1 MKWKFKPIL
10 ENKWEQETAI
20 LVFSFILFTLN
31 DWVFI
36 QSWKG
41 FSNGL
46 LYFFVLYFHAQLNR
60 VFLLP
65 ILLKKHQPVLYIIL
79 TVGVIALFTFFLYQ
93 VSTDFIYKNCFL
105 YKSSHQKTYQFQF
118 ATLSGTLVCILGTI
132 QILEHYR
139 AQKKEAN
146 KVLLYNQVQLN
157 ALKNQFNPHFLFNTM
172 NTLYG
177 ISLQYPER
185 TSEMIME
192 VSQLMRYQVEQG
204 NKEFVSLENEIT
216 FISSYIQLE
225 KERVGYRCLIDFDY
239 ECDQEGQYEI
249 APMVLITFIE
259 NSFKHGAATIEK
271 CFVTIHIKVIK
282 GKLSMNVSNSVS
294 QHKKEVVSTKIGL
307 KNTKERLEILY
318 PKKHQLEI
326 TQNEH
331 DYTVNLVIE
340 LRQT

>member
-1 MKWKFKPIL
+1 MKWRFKPIL
-10 ENKWEQETAI
+10 ENKWEQEMAI

-65 ILLKKHQPVLYIIL
+65 VLLKKHQPVLYIIL
-79 TVGVIALFTFFLYQ
+79 TVGLIALFTVFLYEI
-93 VSTDFIYKNCFL
+93 STEFIYKNCFL

-146 KVLLYNQVQLN
+146 KVLLSNQVQLN

-204 NKEFVSLENEIT
+204 SKEYVSLENEIA

-225 KERVGYRCLIDFDY
+225 KERVGYRCRIDFDY
-239 ECDQEGQYEI
+239 ECNQEGKYEI

-259 NSFKHGAATIEK
+259 NAFKHGTATIEK
-271 CFVTIHIKVIK
+271 CFVTIDIKVIK
-282 GKLSMNVSNSVS
+282 GKLYMKVANSVP

-307 KNTKERLEILY
+307 KNTRERLEIVY

>member
-1 MKWKFKPIL
+1 M
-10 ENKWEQETAI
+10 ENKWEQEMAI

-31 DWVFI
+31 DWVLI

-46 LYFFVLYFHAQLNR
+46 IYFSLLYFHAQINR
-60 VFLLP
+60 IFLLP
-65 ILLKKHQPVLYIIL
+65 ILLKKHQPLLYLIFTIGL
-79 TVGVIALFTFFLYQ
+79 IALFTVFLYE
-93 VSTDFIYKNCFL
+93 VATEFIYKNCFL

-118 ATLSGTLVCILGTI
+118 ATLSGTLVCILGSI

-146 KVLLYNQVQLN
+146 KILLHNQFQLN

-172 NTLYG
+172 NMLYG
-177 ISLQYPER
+177 ISLQHPER

-192 VSQLMRYQVEQG
+192 VSQLMRYQLEQG
-204 NKEFVSLENEIT
+204 DREFVTLENEIA

-225 KERVGYRCLIDFDY
+225 KERVGYRCRIDFDY

-259 NSFKHGAATIEK
+259 NAFKHGAATIEK
-271 CFVTIHIKVIK
+271 CFVTVAVKISE
-282 GKLSMNVSNSVS
+282 GKIRLQVSNSIPK
-294 QHKKEVVSTKIGL
+294 HKKEVVSTKIGL
-307 KNTKERLEILY
+307 NNTVKRLEILY
-318 PKKHQLEI
+318 PKKHRLTI
-326 TQNEH
+326 TQTEY
-331 DYTVNLVIE
+331 DYTVDLVIE
-340 LRQT
+340 IRPI

>member
-10 ENKWEQETAI
+10 ENKWEQEIAI

-46 LYFFVLYFHAQLNR
+46 LYFVVLYFHAQLNR
-60 VFLLP
+60 FFLLP
-65 ILLKKHQPVLYIIL
+65 ILLKKQQPFFYFLLTLVLIVVF
-79 TVGVIALFTFFLYQ
+79 TVFLYEA
-93 VSTDFIYKNCFL
+93 TTGFIYKNCFL
-105 YKSSHQKTYQFQF
+105 YKSAHQKTYQFQF
-118 ATLSGTLVCILGTI
+118 ATLSGTLVCILGTLH
-132 QILEHYR
+132 ILEHYR
-139 AQKKEAN
+139 DQKN
-146 KVLLYNQVQLN
+146 KTNKALLSNQVQLN

-177 ISLQYPER
+177 ISLRYPER

-204 NKEFVSLENEIT
+204 NKEFVSLENEIA

-225 KERVGYRCLIDFDY
+225 KERVGYRCSIDFDY
-239 ECDQEGQYEI
+239 ECDQEGRYEI
-249 APMVLITFIE
+249 APMILITFIE
-259 NSFKHGAATIEK
+259 NAFKHGAATIEK
-271 CFVTIHIKVIK
+271 CFVTIDIKVIK
-282 GKLSMNVSNSVS
+282 GKLCMKVANSVP

-307 KNTKERLEILY
+307 KNTRERLEIVY
-318 PKKHQLEI
+318 PKKHRIEI
-326 TQNEH
+326 TQNAQ

-340 LRQT
+340 LRQV

>member
-1 MKWKFKPIL
+1 MKWRFKPIL

-20 LVFSFILFTLN
+20 LIFSFILFTLN

-60 VFLLP
+60 IFLLP
-65 ILLKKHQPVLYIIL
+65 VLLKKHQPVLYIIF
-79 TVGVIALFTFFLYQ
+79 TVGLIAFFTVFLYQ
-93 VSTDFIYKNCFL
+93 VSTEFIYKNCFL

-146 KVLLYNQVQLN
+146 KVLLSNQVQLN

-204 NKEFVSLENEIT
+204 NKEYVSLENEIA

-225 KERVGYRCLIDFDY
+225 KERVGYRCRIDFDN
-239 ECDQEGQYEI
+239 ECDQERKYEI

-259 NSFKHGAATIEK
+259 NAFKHGAATIEK
-271 CFVTIHIKVIK
+271 CFVTIDIKVIK
-282 GKLSMNVSNSVS
+282 GKLYMKVANSVP

-307 KNTKERLEILY
+307 KNTTERLEIVY
-318 PKKHQLEI
+318 PKKHNLKI

>member
-65 ILLKKHQPVLYIIL
+65 VLLKKHQPVLYIIFTIGL
-79 TVGVIALFTFFLYQ
+79 IALFTVFLYQ
-93 VSTDFIYKNCFL
+93 VSNEFIYKNCFL

-146 KVLLYNQVQLN
+146 KVMLSNQVQLN

-204 NKEFVSLENEIT
+204 NKEFVSLENEIA

-225 KERVGYRCLIDFDY
+225 KERVGYRCRIDFDY
-239 ECDQEGQYEI
+239 ECDQEGKYEI

-259 NSFKHGAATIEK
+259 NAFKHGAATIEK
-271 CFVTIHIKVIK
+271 CFVTIDLKVIK
-282 GKLSMNVSNSVS
+282 GKLHMNVANSVP

-307 KNTKERLEILY
+307 KNTTERLEIVY

-331 DYTVNLVIE
+331 DYTVNLVLE

>member
-65 ILLKKHQPVLYIIL
+65 VLLKKHQPVLYLFL
-79 TVGVIALFTFFLYQ
+79 TVGLIALFTVFLYE
-93 VSTDFIYKNCFL
+93 VSTEFIYKNCFL

-139 AQKKEAN
+139 DQKN
-146 KVLLYNQVQLN
+146 KTNKALLSNQVQLN

-177 ISLQYPER
+177 ISLQHPER

-204 NKEFVSLENEIT
+204 NKEFVSLKNEIA

-225 KERVGYRCLIDFDY
+225 KERVGYRCSIIFDY
-239 ECDQEGQYEI
+239 ECDQEEQYEI

-259 NSFKHGAATIEK
+259 NAFKHGAATIEK
-271 CFVTIHIKVIK
+271 CFVTIHIRVNK
-282 GKLSMNVSNSVS
+282 GKLYMNVSNSVP
-294 QHKKEVVSTKIGL
+294 QHKKEVVSTNIGL
-307 KNTKERLEILY
+307 KNTRERLEILY
-318 PKKHQLEI
+318 LKKHRLEI
-326 TQNEH
+326 TPNEH

>member
-1 MKWKFKPIL
+1 MRRSCKTFF
-10 ENKWEQETAI
+10 ENKGWQEMAI
-20 LVFSFILFTLN
+20 LIFSFILFTLN

-46 LYFFVLYFHAQLNR
+46 LYFTVLYFHAQLNR
-60 VFLLP
+60 FFILP
-65 ILLKKHQPVLYIIL
+65 LLLKKHLP
-79 TVGVIALFTFFLYQ
+79 FLYFLLTL
-93 VSTDFIYKNCFL
+93 VLIIIFTVFLYEASTAFIYKNCFL
-105 YKSSHQKTYQFQF
+105 YKSAHQKTYQFQF

-139 AQKKEAN
+139 DQKNTTN
-146 KVLLYNQVQLN
+146 KALLSNQVQLN

-177 ISLQYPER
+177 ISLQHPER
-185 TSEMIME
+185 ASEMIME

-204 NKEFVSLENEIT
+204 NKEFVSLEKEIT

-225 KERVGYRCLIDFDY
+225 KERVGCRCSIDFDY
-239 ECDQEGQYEI
+239 QCDQEGRYEI

-259 NSFKHGAATIEK
+259 NAFKHGAATIEN
-271 CFVTIHIKVIK
+271 CFVTIHIKVFKDSLYMDI
-282 GKLSMNVSNSVS
+282 SNSVP

-307 KNTKERLEILY
+307 KNTKERLDIVY
-318 PKKHQLEI
+318 PKKHHLKI
-326 TQNEH
+326 TQNKQ
-331 DYTVNLVIE
+331 DYTVNLEIE
-340 LRQT
+340 LHQT

>member
-1 MKWKFKPIL
+1 MKWRFKPIL
-10 ENKWEQETAI
+10 ENKWEQEMAI

-65 ILLKKHQPVLYIIL
+65 VLLKKHQPVLYIIL
-79 TVGVIALFTFFLYQ
+79 TVGLIAFFTVFLYQ
-93 VSTDFIYKNCFL
+93 VSTEFIYKNCFL

-118 ATLSGTLVCILGTI
+118 ATLTGTLVCILGTI
-132 QILEHYR
+132 QILDHYR

-146 KVLLYNQVQLN
+146 KVLLSNQVQLN

-192 VSQLMRYQVEQG
+192 VSQLMRYQVELG

-225 KERVGYRCLIDFDY
+225 KERVGYRCRIDFDY
-239 ECDQEGQYEI
+239 ECNQEGKYEI

-259 NSFKHGAATIEK
+259 NAFKHGTATIEK

-282 GKLSMNVSNSVS
+282 GKLHLKVANSVPH
-294 QHKKEVVSTKIGL
+294 HKKEVVSTKIGL
-307 KNTKERLEILY
+307 KNTRERLEIVY

-326 TQNEH
+326 THNDQE
-331 DYTVNLVIE
+331 YTVNLVIE

>member
-60 VFLLP
+60 FFLLP
-65 ILLKKHQPVLYIIL
+65 VLLKKHRPVLYLIL
-79 TVGVIALFTFFLYQ
+79 TVGLIALFTAFLYE
-93 VSTDFIYKNCFL
+93 VSTEFIYKNCFL
-105 YKSSHQKTYQFQF
+105 YKSAHQKSYQFQF

-139 AQKKEAN
+139 DQKKKSN
-146 KVLLYNQVQLN
+146 KALLYNQVQLN

-204 NKEFVSLENEIT
+204 NKEFVFLENEIT
-216 FISSYIQLE
+216 FITSYIQLE
-225 KERVGYRCLIDFDY
+225 KERVGYRCSIDFNY
-239 ECDQEGQYEI
+239 ECDQEGHYEI
-249 APMVLITFIE
+249 APMLLITFIE
-259 NSFKHGAATIEK
+259 NAFKHGAATIEK
-271 CFVTIHIKVIK
+271 CFVTIDIKIRR
-282 GKLSMNVSNSVS
+282 GKLYLEVSNSVP
-294 QHKKEVVSTKIGL
+294 QHKKKVASNKIGL
-307 KNTKERLEILY
+307 KNTLERLEIVY
-318 PKKHQLEI
+318 PKKHNLKI
-326 TQNEH
+326 TQNEQA
-331 DYTVNLVIE
+331 YNVNLEIQ
-340 LRQT
+340 LNRA

>member
-1 MKWKFKPIL
+1 MKWRFKPIL

-65 ILLKKHQPVLYIIL
+65 VLLKKHQPVLYIIF
-79 TVGVIALFTFFLYQ
+79 TVGLIALFTVFLYQ
-93 VSTDFIYKNCFL
+93 VSTEFIYKNCFL

-118 ATLSGTLVCILGTI
+118 ATLTGTLVCILGTI

-146 KVLLYNQVQLN
+146 KILLSNQVQLN

-204 NKEFVSLENEIT
+204 NKEFVSLENEIA

-225 KERVGYRCLIDFDY
+225 KERVGYRCRIDFDY
-239 ECDQEGQYEI
+239 ECNQEGKYEI

-259 NSFKHGAATIEK
+259 NAFKHGTATIEK

-282 GKLSMNVSNSVS
+282 GKLHLKVANSVPH
-294 QHKKEVVSTKIGL
+294 HKKEVVSTKIGL
-307 KNTKERLEILY
+307 KNTRERLEIVY
-318 PKKHQLEI
+318 PKKHHLKI
-326 TQNEH
+326 TQNDR
-331 DYTVNLVIE
+331 DYTVNLEIE
-340 LRQT
+340 LKRV

>member
-1 MKWKFKPIL
+1 M
-10 ENKWEQETAI
+10 AI

-65 ILLKKHQPVLYIIL
+65 VLLKKHQPVLYIIL
-79 TVGVIALFTFFLYQ
+79 TVGLIAFFTVFLYQ
-93 VSTDFIYKNCFL
+93 VSTEFIYKNCFL

-118 ATLSGTLVCILGTI
+118 ATLTGTLVCILGTI
-132 QILEHYR
+132 QILDHYR

-146 KVLLYNQVQLN
+146 KVLLSNQVQLN

-192 VSQLMRYQVEQG
+192 VSQLMRYQVELG

-225 KERVGYRCLIDFDY
+225 KERVGYRCRIDFDY
-239 ECDQEGQYEI
+239 ECDQEGRYEI

-259 NSFKHGAATIEK
+259 NAFKHGTATIEK
-271 CFVTIHIKVIK
+271 CFVTIDIKVIK
-282 GKLSMNVSNSVS
+282 GKLHLKVVNSVP

-307 KNTKERLEILY
+307 KNTRERLEIVY

>member
-1 MKWKFKPIL
+1 M
-10 ENKWEQETAI
+10 AI

-65 ILLKKHQPVLYIIL
+65 VLLKKHQPVLYIIL
-79 TVGVIALFTFFLYQ
+79 TVGLIAFFTVFLYQ
-93 VSTDFIYKNCFL
+93 VSTEFIYKNCFL

-118 ATLSGTLVCILGTI
+118 ATLTGTLVCILGTI
-132 QILEHYR
+132 QILDHYR

-146 KVLLYNQVQLN
+146 KVLLSNQVQLN

-192 VSQLMRYQVEQG
+192 VSQLMRYQVELG
-204 NKEFVSLENEIT
+204 NKEFVSLENEIA

-225 KERVGYRCLIDFDY
+225 KERVGYRCRIDFDY
-239 ECDQEGQYEI
+239 ECDQEGRYEI

-259 NSFKHGAATIEK
+259 NAFKHGTATIEK
-271 CFVTIHIKVIK
+271 CFVTIDIKVIK
-282 GKLSMNVSNSVS
+282 GKLHLKVVNSVP

-307 KNTKERLEILY
+307 KNTRERLEIVY

>member
-1 MKWKFKPIL
+1 MKWEFKPIL
-10 ENKWEQETAI
+10 ENKWGQETAI

-46 LYFFVLYFHAQLNR
+46 LYFVVLYFHAQLNR
-60 VFLLP
+60 FFLLP
-65 ILLKKHQPVLYIIL
+65 VLLKKHQPILYLIF
-79 TVGVIALFTFFLYQ
+79 TVGLIALFTVFLYEA
-93 VSTDFIYKNCFL
+93 STEFIYKNCFL

-139 AQKKEAN
+139 DQKN
-146 KVLLYNQVQLN
+146 KTNKALLSNQVQLN

-204 NKEFVSLENEIT
+204 NKEFVSLENEIA

-225 KERVGYRCLIDFDY
+225 KERVGYRCRIDFDY
-239 ECDQEGQYEI
+239 EGDSERQYEI
-249 APMVLITFIE
+249 APMILITFIE
-259 NSFKHGAATIEK
+259 NAFKHGAATIEK
-271 CFVTIHIKVIK
+271 CFVTIHIKVSG
-282 GKLSMNVSNSVS
+282 GKLYLDVSNSVP
-294 QHKKEVVSTKIGL
+294 QKKTNVASNKIGL
-307 KNTKERLEILY
+307 KNTVERLEIVY
-318 PKKHQLEI
+318 PKKHLLKI

-331 DYTVNLVIE
+331 DYTVNLELE
-340 LRQT
+340 LRQA

>member
-1 MKWKFKPIL
+1 MKWRFKPIL

-60 VFLLP
+60 FFLLP
-65 ILLKKHQPVLYIIL
+65 VLLKKHQPVLYLIF
-79 TVGVIALFTFFLYQ
+79 TVGLIALFTVFLFEA
-93 VSTDFIYKNCFL
+93 STAFIYKNCFL

-204 NKEFVSLENEIT
+204 NKEFVSLENEIS

-225 KERVGYRCLIDFDY
+225 KERVGYRCSIDFDY
-239 ECDQEGQYEI
+239 ECDPEGQYEI
-249 APMVLITFIE
+249 APMLLITFIE
-259 NSFKHGAATIEK
+259 NAFKHGSATIEK
-271 CFVTIHIKVIK
+271 CFVTIYVKVK
-282 GKLSMNVSNSVS
+282 GGKLYLEVSNSVP
-294 QHKKEVVSTKIGL
+294 QHKKDVISTKIGL
-307 KNTKERLEILY
+307 KNTVERMEIVY
-318 PKKHQLEI
+318 PKKHNLII
-326 TQNEH
+326 TQNKQT
-331 DYTVNLVIE
+331 YTVNLVIE
-340 LRQT
+340 LHQA

>member
-1 MKWKFKPIL
+1 MKWRFKPIL

-46 LYFFVLYFHAQLNR
+46 LYFFVLYFHAQLNS

-65 ILLKKHQPVLYIIL
+65 VLLKKHQPVLYIIL
-79 TVGVIALFTFFLYQ
+79 TVGLIALFTVFLYE
-93 VSTDFIYKNCFL
+93 VSTEFIYKNCFL

-139 AQKKEAN
+139 DQKN
-146 KVLLYNQVQLN
+146 KTSKALLSNQVQLN

-204 NKEFVSLENEIT
+204 NKEFVSLENEIA

-225 KERVGYRCLIDFDY
+225 KERVGYRCRIDFDY
-239 ECDQEGQYEI
+239 ECDQEGRYEI
-249 APMVLITFIE
+249 VPMVLITFIE
-259 NSFKHGAATIEK
+259 NAFKHGAATIEK
-271 CFVTIHIKVIK
+271 CFVTIDIKVRK
-282 GKLSMNVSNSVS
+282 GKLYMEVANSVP

-307 KNTKERLEILY
+307 KNTRERLEIVY

-331 DYTVNLVIE
+331 DYMVNLEIE
-340 LRQT
+340 LKRV

>member
-46 LYFFVLYFHAQLNR
+46 LYFFVLYLHAQLNR
-60 VFLLP
+60 FFLLP
-65 ILLKKHQPVLYIIL
+65 VLLKRHQPVLYLIL
-79 TVGVIALFTFFLYQ
+79 SIGMIGLFTVFLYEAA
-93 VSTDFIYKNCFL
+93 TEFIYKNCFL

-146 KVLLYNQVQLN
+146 KVLLSNQVQLN

-204 NKEFVSLENEIT
+204 NKEYVTLENEIA

-225 KERVGYRCLIDFDY
+225 KERVGYRCRIDFDY

-249 APMVLITFIE
+249 APMILITFIE
-259 NSFKHGAATIEK
+259 NAFKHGAATIEK
-271 CFVTIHIKVIK
+271 CFVTIVIKVIK
-282 GKLSMNVSNSVS
+282 GKLSMKVANSVP
-294 QHKKEVVSTKIGL
+294 QHKKEVVSTNIGL
-307 KNTKERLEILY
+307 KNTRERLEIVY
-318 PKKHQLEI
+318 PKKHHLKI
-326 TQNEH
+326 TQNEQE
-331 DYTVNLVIE
+331 YTVNLEIE
-340 LRQT
+340 LRQS

>member
-46 LYFFVLYFHAQLNR
+46 LYFFVLYLHAQLNR
-60 VFLLP
+60 FFLLP
-65 ILLKKHQPVLYIIL
+65 VLLKRHQPVLYLIL
-79 TVGVIALFTFFLYQ
+79 SIGMIGLFTVFLYEAA
-93 VSTDFIYKNCFL
+93 TEFIYKNCFL

-139 AQKKEAN
+139 AQKKKAN
-146 KVLLYNQVQLN
+146 KVLLSNQVQLN

-204 NKEFVSLENEIT
+204 NKEYVTLENEIA

-225 KERVGYRCLIDFDY
+225 KERVGYRCRIDFDY
-239 ECDQEGQYEI
+239 ECDQEGEYEI

-259 NSFKHGAATIEK
+259 NAFKHGAATIEK
-271 CFVTIHIKVIK
+271 CFVTIVIKVIK
-282 GKLSMNVSNSVS
+282 GKLYMKVANSVP
-294 QHKKEVVSTKIGL
+294 QRKKEVVSTNIGL
-307 KNTKERLEILY
+307 KNTRERLEIVY
-318 PKKHQLEI
+318 PKKHHLKI
-326 TQNEH
+326 TQNEQE
-331 DYTVNLVIE
+331 YIVNIEIE
-340 LRQT
+340 LRQA

>member
-1 MKWKFKPIL
+1 MKWKFKPAL
-10 ENKWEQETAI
+10 ENKWGQEMAI
-20 LVFSFILFTLN
+20 LFFSFILFTLN

-46 LYFFVLYFHAQLNR
+46 IYFSLLYFHAQLNR
-60 VFLLP
+60 IFLLP
-65 ILLKKHQPVLYIIL
+65 VLLIKHRPLLYLIF
-79 TVGVIALFTFFLYQ
+79 TVGLIALFTVFLYE
-93 VSTDFIYKNCFL
+93 VSTEFIYKNCFL

-139 AQKKEAN
+139 YQKQRTN
-146 KVLLYNQVQLN
+146 KALLYNQVQLN

-204 NKEFVSLENEIT
+204 NKEFVSLENEIA

-225 KERVGYRCLIDFDY
+225 KERVGYRCTIDFDY
-239 ECDQEGQYEI
+239 ECDQEGFYEI
-249 APMVLITFIE
+249 TPMVLITFIE
-259 NSFKHGAATIEK
+259 NAFKHGAATIEK
-271 CFVTIHIKVIK
+271 CFVTIQIKIRG
-282 GKLSMNVSNSVS
+282 GKLYMDVSNSVP

-307 KNTKERLEILY
+307 KNTRERLEIVY

-326 TQNEH
+326 TQNKH
-331 DYTVNLVIE
+331 DYTVNLEIE
-340 LRQT
+340 LKRV

>member
-46 LYFFVLYFHAQLNR
+46 LYFFVLYLHAQLNR
-60 VFLLP
+60 FFLLP
-65 ILLKKHQPVLYIIL
+65 VLLKRHQPVLYLIL
-79 TVGVIALFTFFLYQ
+79 SIGMIGLFTVFLYEAA
-93 VSTDFIYKNCFL
+93 TEFIYKNCFL

-146 KVLLYNQVQLN
+146 KVLLSNQVQLN

-204 NKEFVSLENEIT
+204 NKEYVTLENEIA

-225 KERVGYRCLIDFDY
+225 KERVGYRCRIDFDY
-239 ECDQEGQYEI
+239 ECDQEGEYEI

-259 NSFKHGAATIEK
+259 NAFKHGAATIEK
-271 CFVTIHIKVIK
+271 CFVTIVIKVIK
-282 GKLSMNVSNSVS
+282 GKLSMKVANSVP
-294 QHKKEVVSTKIGL
+294 QHKKEVVSTNIGL
-307 KNTKERLEILY
+307 KNTRERLEIVY
-318 PKKHQLEI
+318 PKKHHLKI
-326 TQNEH
+326 TQNEQE
-331 DYTVNLVIE
+331 YTVNLEIE
-340 LRQT
+340 LRQS

>member
-1 MKWKFKPIL
+1 MKWSFKPLL

-46 LYFFVLYFHAQLNR
+46 LYFFVLYLHAQLNR
-60 VFLLP
+60 FFLLP
-65 ILLKKHQPVLYIIL
+65 ILLKKQQPFFYFLLTLVLIIF
-79 TVGVIALFTFFLYQ
+79 FTIFLYEA
-93 VSTDFIYKNCFL
+93 STAFIYKNCFL
-105 YKSSHQKTYQFQF
+105 YKSAHQKTYQFQF
-118 ATLSGTLVCILGTI
+118 ATLSGTLVCILGTL

-139 AQKKEAN
+139 SQKN
-146 KVLLYNQVQLN
+146 KTKKALMSNQVQLT

-185 TSEMIME
+185 TSDMIME

-204 NKEFVSLENEIT
+204 DKEFVSLENEIS

-225 KERVGYRCLIDFDY
+225 KERVGYRCRIDFDY
-239 ECDQEGQYEI
+239 QCDSEGQYEI

-259 NSFKHGAATIEK
+259 NAFKHGAASIEN
-271 CFVTIHIKVIK
+271 CFVSIAIKILK
-282 GKLSMNVSNSVS
+282 GKLYLEVSNSVP
-294 QHKKEVVSTKIGL
+294 QQKKEVASNQIGL
-307 KNTKERLEILY
+307 KNTRERLEIVY
-318 PKKHQLEI
+318 PKRHKLLITSRVETYHVTLEI
-326 TQNEH
+326 
-331 DYTVNLVIE
+331 E
-340 LRQT
+340 LHQV

>member
-65 ILLKKHQPVLYIIL
+65 VLLKKHQPVLYLIL
-79 TVGVIALFTFFLYQ
+79 TVGLIALFTVFLYE
-93 VSTDFIYKNCFL
+93 VSTEFIYKNCFL

-146 KVLLYNQVQLN
+146 KVLLSNQIQLN

-192 VSQLMRYQVEQG
+192 VSQLMRYQVE
-204 NKEFVSLENEIT
+204 
-216 FISSYIQLE
+216 
-225 KERVGYRCLIDFDY
+225 
-239 ECDQEGQYEI
+239 
-249 APMVLITFIE
+249 
-259 NSFKHGAATIEK
+259 
-271 CFVTIHIKVIK
+271 
-282 GKLSMNVSNSVS
+282 
-294 QHKKEVVSTKIGL
+294 
-307 KNTKERLEILY
+307 
-318 PKKHQLEI
+318 
-326 TQNEH
+326 
-331 DYTVNLVIE
+331 
-340 LRQT
+340 